1 MQSNLNAPDADNLWR
16 QLAPHLEAAMSRLG
30 ERDRTLLAL
39 RFYENKT
46 GAETAA
52 LLGIREA
59 AAHKRTARAL
69 EKLRKIFTKRGV
81 HSTAETIAG
90 TISANSVQAAPV
102 ALAKAVTAVAIAKGA
117 TASISTLT
125 LIKGALTIMAWTKAK
140 TAIVAGVIV
149 LLAVGTTTVTIQEV
163 RGHRPYPWQVEN
175 SDYRILARVP
185 PQVKIVPTIFSPK
198 EGWNGS
204 NGQMLGMGQSI
215 SNLLAAAYD
224 TSKYQMVFSAKL
236 PDSRY
241 DFIANLPEGNNPA
254 LQREIKRRF
263 NLIGARTEMR
273 DTDVLLLT
281 VKYKN
286 ASGLKHSA
294 NKSSDG
300 SGNNGAGH
308 YHWAD
313 APLSELTGF
322 LENYFE
328 IPVVDRTGLAG
339 QFNIN
344 IKWAER
350 DADWKHRKPDA
361 LKQVLLDQL
370 GLELVPTNMPVEM
383 LVVEKVK

>member
-339 QFNIN
+339 QFDIN